1 MEDASKKGYPV
12 RNLYKIACEP
22 GLWLQAYVNIRAN
35 AGALTQGVST
45 DTIDG
50 FSIER
55 AEKLAKTLRSREYVA
70 KPVRRVQIPK
80 KDGKTRPLGIPGGDD
95 KLAQEVARIILERV
109 YEPVFSEHSHGFR
122 PKRSCE
128 TALRSIRPVW
138 NGVKWIVDVDIK
150 GFFDNIPHKLLLNTL
165 AEKIKDKNFLK
176 LIEQWLKAG
185 YVDNWK
191 YHRSYSGTPQGGII
205 SPLLANIYLDKL
217 DRFVEQNLIPA
228 YTSGTKRRAN
238 PDMNRLAHK
247 IHKLRKKV
255 DGMATDSE
263 SEKEAIKK
271 EIERLLEEKRSI
283 PSQVMNDPNFRRM
296 YYVRYADDFVIGVIG
311 SKKDAEHI
319 SRQVRNFITTSLGLE
334 VNEAKTRIRHISEG
348 VNFLGYEIRQADA
361 KKLLKQKMQGRHALR
376 RSTTGIV
383 QLFVPDNIAAKF
395 CHQKKYGCY

>member
-1 MEDASKKGYPV
+1 MLPDELEKRLDGIEDASKKGYPV

-138 NGVKWIVDVDIK
+138 NGVKWCHERCNSD
-150 GFFDNIPHKLLLNTL
+150 PHP
-165 AEKIKDKNFLK
+165 
-176 LIEQWLKAG
+176 
-185 YVDNWK
+185 
-191 YHRSYSGTPQGGII
+191 TP
-205 SPLLANIYLDKL
+205 
-217 DRFVEQNLIPA
+217 
-228 YTSGTKRRAN
+228 
-238 PDMNRLAHK
+238 
-247 IHKLRKKV
+247 
-255 DGMATDSE
+255 
-263 SEKEAIKK
+263 
-271 EIERLLEEKRSI
+271 
-283 PSQVMNDPNFRRM
+283 
-296 YYVRYADDFVIGVIG
+296 
-311 SKKDAEHI
+311 
-319 SRQVRNFITTSLGLE
+319 
-334 VNEAKTRIRHISEG
+334 
-348 VNFLGYEIRQADA
+348 EIRSR
-361 KKLLKQKMQGRHALR
+361 G
-376 RSTTGIV
+376 
-383 QLFVPDNIAAKF
+383 
-395 CHQKKYGCY
+395 